1 MGPGNPSYLVM
12 LATGTGRKSPRGLRR
27 SIPAVARVGRV
38 SIEQRIHAHYAGLSP
53 QEQRAADLILD
64 HLDDLALYSS
74 AELAQMSG
82 VSRATLSRLYR
93 HLGFESFTD
102 LRETARTLRQQGVPL
117 GPDADPEL
125 SQHLEQELK
134 NLRKVLDPAGE
145 DRPAR
150 AVRALADAGTVL
162 VVGLRNSYP
171 VALHLKQQLQQARDR
186 VRLAPLPG
194 QTLGEELV
202 DVGEGD
208 VVVLLGFRR
217 RPRGFERLVEVC
229 AATGARTVLI
239 ADSTARR
246 HASAVD
252 LWIECP
258 LDGVGPFDS
267 YAAAMSLV
275 SVLADGVLAAAGPDG
290 RRRVGRTA
298 ELYEELE
305 ELDLR

>member
-1 MGPGNPSYLVM
+1 M
-12 LATGTGRKSPRGLRR
+12 
-27 SIPAVARVGRV
+27 

-93 HLGFESFTD
+93 HLGYESFTE
-102 LRETARTLRQQGVPL
+102 LRETARSLRQQGVPL
-117 GPDADPEL
+117 GPDAGPEL
-125 SQHLEQELK
+125 NQHLDQELK
-134 NLRKVLDPAGE
+134 NLRRALDPAGD
-145 DRPAR
+145 DRR
-150 AVRALADAGTVL
+150 SRTVRALADAGTVL
-162 VVGLRNSYP
+162 LVGMRNSYP
-171 VALHLKQQLQQARDR
+171 VALHLKQQLQQARGG

-202 DVGEGD
+202 DVGPGD

-217 RPRGFERLVEVC
+217 RPRGFERLVEAC
-229 AATGARTVLI
+229 AATGAQTVLV
-239 ADSTARR
+239 ADGTARR

-252 LWIECP
+252 LWVECP

-275 SVLADGVLAAAGPDG
+275 SVLADGVLAATGPEG
-290 RRRVGRTA
+290 RRRVGRAA

>member
-1 MGPGNPSYLVM
+1 M
-12 LATGTGRKSPRGLRR
+12 
-27 SIPAVARVGRV
+27 

-93 HLGFESFTD
+93 HLGFESFTE
-102 LRETARTLRQQGVPL
+102 LRETARTLRRQGVPL
-117 GPDADPEL
+117 GPDAGPEL
-125 SQHLEQELK
+125 SRHLEQELK
-134 NLRKVLDPAGE
+134 NLRKVLGPAGE
-145 DRPAR
+145 DRPAQTR
-150 AVRALADAGTVL
+150 TVRALAEARTVL
-162 VVGLRNSYP
+162 LVGLRNSYP

-202 DVGEGD
+202 DVSEED

-217 RPRGFERLVEVC
+217 RPRGFEELVKVC
-229 AATGARTVLI
+229 AATGARTVLV

-267 YAAAMSLV
+267 YAAAMSLA
-275 SVLADGVLAAAGPDG
+275 SVLADGVLAAAGPEG
-290 RRRVGRTA
+290 RRRVERTA
-298 ELYEELE
+298 ELYEELD

>member
-1 MGPGNPSYLVM
+1 M
-12 LATGTGRKSPRGLRR
+12 LATGALRP
-27 SIPAVARVGRV
+27 SAWPEGAGCSGVARVVSV

-53 QEQRAADLILD
+53 QERRAADLILD

-93 HLGFESFTD
+93 HLGFESFTE

-117 GPDADPEL
+117 GPDADHEL
-125 SQHLEQELK
+125 GQHLDQELK
-134 NLRKVLDPAGE
+134 NLRKALDPAGE

-150 AVRALADAGTVL
+150 AVRALAGARRVL
-162 VVGLRNSYP
+162 VIGMRNSYP
-171 VALHLKQQLQQARDR
+171 VALHLKQQLQQARDG

-202 DVGEGD
+202 DLGKDD

-229 AATGARTVLI
+229 AATGAQTVLV
-239 ADSTARR
+239 ADGTARR
-246 HASAVD
+246 HAAAVD

-275 SVLADGVLAAAGPDG
+275 AVLADGVLAATGAEG
-290 RRRVGRTA
+290 RRRVGRAA
-298 ELYEELE
+298 ELYEQLD

>member
-1 MGPGNPSYLVM
+1 M
-12 LATGTGRKSPRGLRR
+12 LATGPAAVPPRPSRR
-27 SIPAVARVGRV
+27 PPPAVVRVVSV

-93 HLGFESFTD
+93 HLGFESFTE
-102 LRETARTLRQQGVPL
+102 LRETARTLRQRGVPL
-117 GPDADPEL
+117 GADADPEL
-125 SQHLEQELK
+125 GRHLEQELA

-145 DRPAR
+145 DRRAR
-150 AVRALADAGTVL
+150 AVRALAEARSVL
-162 VVGLRNSYP
+162 VIGLRNSYP
-171 VALHLKQQLQQARDR
+171 VALHLKQQLQQARDG

-202 DVGEGD
+202 GVGEGD
-208 VVVLLGFRR
+208 VVVLFGFRR
-217 RPRGFERLVEVC
+217 RPQGFERLVDVC
-229 AATGARTVLI
+229 TAGGAQTVLV

-246 HASAVD
+246 HAAAVD

-275 SVLADGVLAAAGPDG
+275 SVLADGVLAAAGPEG

>member
-1 MGPGNPSYLVM
+1 M
-12 LATGTGRKSPRGLRR
+12 
-27 SIPAVARVGRV
+27 

-53 QEQRAADLILD
+53 QERRAADLILD

-93 HLGFESFTD
+93 HLGFESFTE

-125 SQHLEQELK
+125 GQHLDQELR
-134 NLRKVLDPAGE
+134 NLRRALDPAGE

-150 AVRALADAGTVL
+150 AVRALAGARRVL
-162 VVGLRNSYP
+162 VIGLRNGYP
-171 VALHLKQQLQQARDR
+171 VALHLKQQLQQARAG

-202 DVGEGD
+202 DLGQDD

-229 AATGARTVLI
+229 AATGAQTVLI
-239 ADSTARR
+239 ADGTARR
-246 HASAVD
+246 HAAAVD

-275 SVLADGVLAAAGPDG
+275 TVLADGVLAATGAEG
-290 RRRVGRTA
+290 RRRVGRAA
-298 ELYEELE
+298 ELYEQLD

>member
-1 MGPGNPSYLVM
+1 M
-12 LATGTGRKSPRGLRR
+12 LATGTGRKSPRCLPR
-27 SIPAVARVGRV
+27 SIPAVARVVRV

-134 NLRKVLDPAGE
+134 NLRKVLDPAVE

-171 VALHLKQQLQQARDR
+171 VALHLKQQLDSRGLGHLLYGID
-186 VRLAPLPG
+186 VNSKFESEPG
-194 QTLGEELV
+194 RKEVKKLKEFKITLEKMLQKNNN
-202 DVGEGD
+202 
-208 VVVLLGFRR
+208 
-217 RPRGFERLVEVC
+217 
-229 AATGARTVLI
+229 
-239 ADSTARR
+239 
-246 HASAVD
+246 
-252 LWIECP
+252 
-258 LDGVGPFDS
+258 
-267 YAAAMSLV
+267 
-275 SVLADGVLAAAGPDG
+275 
-290 RRRVGRTA
+290 
-298 ELYEELE
+298 
-305 ELDLR
+305 